1 VSFKSKPKNSLHRP
15 EREQTPYKRIKRKV
29 FTRNKSKLVFV
40 DDDWVPLSEILK
52 EG

>member
-1 VSFKSKPKNSLHRP
+1 MSSKSKPKNSSHRP

-29 FTRNKSKLVFV
+29 FNRNKGRLVFV
-40 DDDWVPLSEILK
+40 DDDLVPLSEILK